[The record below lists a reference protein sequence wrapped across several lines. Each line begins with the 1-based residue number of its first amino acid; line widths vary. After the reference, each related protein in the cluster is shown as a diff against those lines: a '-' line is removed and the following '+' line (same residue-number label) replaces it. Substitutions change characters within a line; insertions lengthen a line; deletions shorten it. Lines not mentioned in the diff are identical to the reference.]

1 MLFPPFLQVRLTHGK
16 GFSAEWYVQGGETMY
31 YAFVVNPAA
40 GTGYALR
47 AMEKLETRLR
57 AEKKEYRIIYTEK
70 PGHASEIAAALS
82 ADNEVS
88 AVISVGG
95 DGTAG
100 EVAAGLTG
108 SDKPMGIIP
117 AGTGNDFIK
126 SAGIPNDPDQALDM
140 ILNGT
145 ARKIDTGTVNDRFFL
160 NVCGTG
166 FDVTVLDYA
175 ESEKE
180 KHRGLTPYFLGLI
193 KAIFHY
199 KSVCLDLSVD
209 GVQEKGLY
217 LICSIANGQYIGGG
231 IPICPAAD
239 IEDGKLDLVLIR
251 NIHRWQIPF
260 YLPGLMMSKDLSFRI
275 TRHRK
280 VSEIIIRGQNLRI
293 NIDGDI
299 VSMDHAVFRI
309 NPGSLYLVR

>member
-1 MLFPPFLQVRLTHGK
+1 
-16 GFSAEWYVQGGETMY
+16 MY

-40 GTGYALR
+40 GTGYALQT
-47 AMEKLETRLR
+47 MEKLKTRLDT
-57 AEKKEYRIIYTEK
+57 KKTEYRVFLTEK
-70 PGHASEIAAALS
+70 PGHASEIACVLS
-82 ADNEVS
+82 ADSDVR

-108 SDKPMGIIP
+108 TEKPMGIIP

-126 SAGIPNDPDQALDM
+126 SAGIPNDPDKALDL
-140 ILNGT
+140 ILCGT
-145 ARKIDTGTVNDRFFL
+145 AGKIDTGTVNDRFFL

-175 ESEKE
+175 ENEKE

-199 KSVCLDLSVD
+199 RSVHLDLTVD
-209 GVQEKGLY
+209 GVNEQGLY
-217 LICSIANGQYIGGG
+217 LICSIANGRFIGGG

-239 IEDGKLDLVLIR
+239 IDDGKLDLVLIS

-260 YLPGLMMSKDLSFRI
+260 YLPGLMMSKDLGFRI

-309 NPGSLYLVR
+309 NPGSLFLIR